1 MKPQVVVLGMM
12 SKIPVAGVV
21 WQTVHYLLGLERLG
35 FAAYYVEAH
44 ARTPS
49 MFMAAPGDDG
59 SGRAAAFIDGTMRR
73 FGLAGRWAFHALH
86 DDGRCYGMTE
96 RELRG
101 LYRSA
106 ALLVNLHGGTQ
117 PLPEH
122 AATGRLVYVETD
134 PVQLQVELVEEQPE
148 TIAFLEPH
156 VALFTFA
163 ENYGA
168 PDCGLPVSGRFSF
181 HATRQP
187 VVLDLWAGYG
197 GGRGSRYTTVG
208 NWRQD
213 WREVRL
219 RGDTYTWSKHTEF
232 LKVLELPSRVGPRFE
247 LALGGIDAED
257 RARLEAAGWGVRD
270 ALRLSSDINA
280 YRSFVACSRGELT
293 VAKDQNVRLRSGWFS
308 DRSATYL
315 AAGRPVVTQDTG
327 FGVSLPTGLGLLPFQ
342 DLDGAADAIE
352 QVEADYDRH
361 ARAAAEIARER
372 FDASRVLADLVGTVG
387 LAPSSST
394 ALCSPLPRELDLR
407 VQSRAPTT
415 LADATARSS
424 LALPLAQPL
433 LRPHV
438 SVVVVTRD
446 AEEFTRLCLASLLEA
461 IVPPHGEL
469 VLVDNGST
477 DGTVEL
483 LARVARGRSN
493 VVMIDLRENRGF
505 AGAVNAGL
513 AAASGDAVVL
523 LNNDTVVPPGAIRR
537 LVRHLEDPAV
547 GLVGCMTN
555 RAGNEAELAT
565 SYATFG
571 EMVAF
576 ADELAAK
583 EAGRSTEI
591 RTPTMFCVAFRRDLL
606 ETVGM
611 LDERFELGSFEDE
624 DYAVRV
630 RAAGL
635 RVVCAEDVFVHH
647 FGQASLGRL
656 AADGSY
662 GTVFHENRRRFE
674 EKWGV
679 DWQPYERRPN
689 DEYATLVERVR
700 TTVCGALPSDARVLV
715 VTKGDD
721 ALLELGQRL
730 ATHFPAGDDGAY
742 AGYHPADSAAAIAE
756 LELRSLEGA
765 RYLVLPHTSAWWLD
779 HYVELREYLERDCS
793 VVLNA
798 PGTCA
803 IYAVRESGSHAQ

>member
-1 MKPQVVVLGMM
+1 MNPKVVVLGMM

-21 WQTVHYLLGLERLG
+21 WQTIHYLLGLERLG

-86 DDGRCYGMTE
+86 DDGACYGMTE
-96 RELRG
+96 RELRA

-106 ALLVNLHGGTQ
+106 ALLVNLHGGTEPQ
-117 PLPEH
+117 PEH

-134 PVQLQVELVEEQPE
+134 PVQLQVELAEERPE
-148 TIAFLEPH
+148 TIDFLEPH
-156 VALFTFA
+156 TALFTFA
-163 ENYGA
+163 ENYGT
-168 PDCGLPVSGRFSF
+168 PDCGLPVSGRFAF

-187 VVLDLWAGYG
+187 VVLDLWAGQ
-197 GGRGSRYTTVG
+197 GSGPGERYTTVG

-213 WREVRL
+213 WREVDL
-219 RGDTYTWSKHTEF
+219 KGDTYTWSKHTEF
-232 LKVLELPSRVGPRFE
+232 LKVLELPSRVGHLFE
-247 LALGGIDAED
+247 LALGGIDDAD
-257 RARLEAAGWGVRD
+257 RARLEAAGWSVRD
-270 ALRLSSDINA
+270 ALGISRDIHA
-280 YRSFVACSRGELT
+280 YRGFIASSRGELT

-327 FGVSLPTGLGLLPFQ
+327 FGVSLPTGTGLLPFQ
-342 DLDGAADAIE
+342 DLDGAADAI
-352 QVEADYDRH
+352 QQIEADYGRH
-361 ARAAAEIARER
+361 SRAAAEIAREC
-372 FDASRVLADLVGTVG
+372 FDAARVLGDLVGTVG
-387 LAPSSST
+387 LAPRCLAAMRPS
-394 ALCSPLPRELDLR
+394 LPCELDLR
-407 VQSRAPTT
+407 VQSRSPTT
-415 LADATARSS
+415 LAPATAQAS
-424 LALPLAQPL
+424 LALPLAAPL

-446 AEEFTRLCLASLLEA
+446 GHEFTRLCLASLLGE
-461 IVPPHGEL
+461 IVSEQGEVL
-469 VLVDNGST
+469 LVDNGST

-483 LARVARGRSN
+483 LESAARGRPYVRLLAFPTN
-493 VVMIDLRENRGF
+493 LGF
-505 AGAVNAGL
+505 ARAVNAGL
-513 AAASGDAVVL
+513 AAATGDVVVL
-523 LNNDTVVPPGAIRR
+523 LNNDTVVPPGAIGR
-537 LVRHLEDPAV
+537 LLSHLDDPAV
-547 GLVGCMTN
+547 GLVGCLTN
-555 RAGNEAELAT
+555 RAGNEAELQT

-571 EMVAF
+571 EMLSV

-583 EAGRSTEI
+583 RAGEVTEI
-591 RTPTMFCVAFRRDLL
+591 RTPTMFCVAFRRELL
-606 ETVGM
+606 ETVGV
-611 LDERFELGSFEDE
+611 LDERFEIGSFEDE

-662 GTVFHENRRRFE
+662 GAVFHENRTRFE

-679 DWQPYERRPN
+679 EWQPYDRRPN
-689 DEYATLVERVR
+689 DEYALLVERVR
-700 TTVCGALPSDARVLV
+700 TAVCDALPSDARVLV

-721 ALLELGQRL
+721 ALLELGQCL
-730 ATHFPAGDDGAY
+730 AAHFPAGSDGAW

-756 LELRSLEGA
+756 LDLRTLDGP

-779 HYVELREYLERDCS
+779 HYVELREYLERKCE
-793 VVLNA
+793 VVLDA

-803 IYAVRESGSHAQ
+803 IYAISPIGSTR